1 MSKQDDGDADDDGD
15 DTMTMMTVIL
25 QVGKVDL
32 DHSYWGR
39 PEDMTM
45 DRPVYKLTTSR
56 PGSDLAG
63 ETAAAFA
70 AGYLAFR
77 DTGQSIR
84 QLVSHLVSQSVSHPI
99 SRLFSQFVSE

>member
-1 MSKQDDGDADDDGD
+1 MSKHDDGDADDDGD

-99 SRLFSQFVSE
+99 GRLFSQFVSE